1 MSRQDS
7 PEKEARKALNRFR
20 RSLEKSLREMDALE
34 GAIRRAE
41 GDDFPVDNYERA
53 REDVAGLLQ
62 FLDLEERR
70 LREKVLAS
78 GGLESGR
85 LRRATALE

>member
-1 MSRQDS
+1 MPRTDS

-20 RSLEKSLREMDALE
+20 RSLEKSLREMDTLE

-41 GDDFPVDNYERA
+41 GDDFPIDDYDRA
-53 REDVAGLLQ
+53 REAVAGLLQ

-85 LRRATALE
+85 LRRASALE